1 MKIILTAATA
11 LALGG
16 SAFAYQ
22 THTTHTTNPH
32 STTVATITVDPTV
45 TIAPLPT
52 WTDAERAMWEQHM
65 AFMPS
70 SWTAAERAA
79 FTSMMA
85 TPPVNW
91 TAEQRALYEAHFA
104 SLPSTWTAAQRAAY
118 MNQVATLRTP
128 WLSVNQT
135 AATTTT
141 TTTTTLASAASPR
154 VVHPSNANPERDA
167 LGIAVI
173 SDPAIVPG
181 GYNGFAGTAG
191 TGMGG
196 PLVDPA
202 TGETIEAADD
212 SYPPCTA
219 TVTDN
224 CVQTYEVGASAATWS
239 RTNAT
244 GMGGPI
250 ETEVDADNTPEDDLI
265 DVDTK
270 PDGTLDVDG
279 DLDGDGDNDLE

>member
-22 THTTHTTNPH
+22 THTTHTTNPD
-32 STTVATITVDPTV
+32 TTTIATITVDPTV
-45 TIAPLPT
+45 AISPLPT

-65 AFMPS
+65 AFMPTTWS
-70 SWTAAERAA
+70 AEERAA

-85 TPPVNW
+85 MPPVNW

-118 MNQVATLRTP
+118 MNQVATLRSP

-135 AATTTT
+135 ASTTTA
-141 TTTTTLASAASPR
+141 TTLASAASPR

-167 LGIAVI
+167 RGIAVI
-173 SDPAIVPG
+173 SDPAIVPD
-181 GYNGFAGTAG
+181 GYNGFAG

-202 TGETIEAADD
+202 TGETITAADE

-219 TVTDN
+219 SVTDN
-224 CVQTYEVGASAATWS
+224 CIQLYERGVSASTAGSTTTA
-239 RTNAT
+239 

-250 ETEVDADNTPEDDLI
+250 ETGVDADNTPEDDLI

-270 PDGTLDVDG
+270 PDGSLDVDG

>member
-22 THTTHTTNPH
+22 THTTHTTNPDT
-32 STTVATITVDPTV
+32 SAMATITVDPTV
-45 TIAPLPT
+45 AITPLPA
-52 WTDAERAMWEQHM
+52 WTDAERAMWEQHL
-65 AFMPS
+65 AFMPAT
-70 SWTAAERAA
+70 WTAEERAA
-79 FTSMMA
+79 FTAMMA
-85 TPPVNW
+85 MPPANW

-104 SLPSTWTAAQRAAY
+104 ALPSSWTAAQRAAY
-118 MNQVATLRTP
+118 MNQVAALRTP

-135 AATTTT
+135 ASS

-167 LGIAVI
+167 RGIAVI
-173 SDPAIVPG
+173 SDPAIVPD
-181 GYNGFAGTAG
+181 GYNGFAG

-224 CVQTYEVGASAATWS
+224 CVQTYEVGASAATWT

-244 GMGGPI
+244 GMGGPV
-250 ETEVDADNTPEDDLI
+250 EGEDEAGDNTLEDDAL

-279 DLDGDGDNDLE
+279 DLDGDGDNDIE